1 MFKSSQRNEFHS
13 WLSNRIRRAS
23 TGEILDFDTGER
35 VDVETARSEV
45 FLDHTHRKGAYN
57 KKNNPAL
64 IRQIALDQ
72 AKADPNDP
80 FTFARVKTHL
90 ENGLCNL
97 DDYGVTFK
105 RVSVD
110 LLDFSDQVIGRKMA
124 DVPMKVRRA

>member
-1 MFKSSQRNEFHS
+1 MFKSKKNEFNS

-23 TGEILDFDTGER
+23 TGSILNFDTGEH
-35 VDVETARSEV
+35 VEVETARSEV

-57 KKNNPAL
+57 KKNNAAL
-64 IRQIALDQ
+64 IRQTALDQ

-80 FTFARVKTHL
+80 FVFARVKTHL

-110 LLDFSDQVIGRKMA
+110 LLDFSDNVIGRKMA
-124 DVPMKVRRA
+124 DVPMKIRRA